1 MSKTTLVVEATNVTK
16 TYMLGKVP
24 VEALRGVNLKVES
37 GDFLAI
43 LGPSGSGKSTMLNLV
58 GALDKPTSGT
68 LLIDGVDISKLNDNQ
83 LAELR
88 LKIGFVFQ
96 FFNLIPRL
104 TAKDNVELSMSI
116 ANMGKAE
123 RKKHAIELLET
134 VGLKDRVNHKPAELS
149 GGQQQRVAIA
159 RALAN
164 NPKFLLLDEP
174 TNDLDIPTLETLE
187 ESLLDFPGAVVLIT
201 HDRCMLDRICNTLLA
216 LGNPEQNELFSD
228 YHQWEASLKKLAPP
242 VKAKEEKP
250 TRAPSKAKLSYA
262 EKKEYEQME
271 EKILKLEE
279 EVRQLNLKL
288 ESPEIA
294 QNPQELQIVCS
305 QIGLLE
311 TRIEQHYLRWE
322 ELEKKLSN
330 P

>member
-1 MSKTTLVVEATNVTK
+1 MSTKTVPVVEAIDVKK

-24 VEALRGVNLKVES
+24 VEALRGVNLKVEE
-37 GDFLAI
+37 GDFVAI
-43 LGPSGSGKSTMLNLV
+43 LGPSGSGKSTMLNLI

-68 LLIDGVDISKLNDNQ
+68 LLIDGVDIGQLNDNQ

-116 ANMGKAE
+116 ANMSKSE
-123 RKKHAIELLET
+123 RKKRAVELLET

-174 TNDLDIPTLETLE
+174 TGNVDSKTASE
-187 ESLLDFPGAVVLIT
+187 VLALIRKLNVEDKVSIIMVT
-201 HDRCMLDRICNTLLA
+201 HDQHLAREATRTL
-216 LGNPEQNELFSD
+216 
-228 YHQWEASLKKLAPP
+228 
-242 VKAKEEKP
+242 
-250 TRAPSKAKLSYA
+250 
-262 EKKEYEQME
+262 QMFDGE
-271 EKILKLEE
+271 ITS
-279 EVRQLNLKL
+279 EVANKQ
-288 ESPEIA
+288 
-294 QNPQELQIVCS
+294 
-305 QIGLLE
+305 
-311 TRIEQHYLRWE
+311 
-322 ELEKKLSN
+322 
-330 P
+330 